1 MEIIWTETAKNDLK
15 NIFNFIK
22 SEININKAQL
32 IVFQIIDETSV
43 LQNMPEAGQKEPK
56 FERFKNEYRRLIF
69 KHYKIVYQISAELVY
84 INRVFDS
91 RQNPNKLFIK

>member
-56 FERFKNEYRRLIF
+56 FEHLKNEYRRLIF
-69 KHYKIVYQISAELVY
+69 KHYKIVYHISAELVY